1 VPGEGCGK
9 VEERDRD
16 SVTKVEMVTVE
27 HHLVGYVKTG
37 GRRFSSWLNLG
48 DSPAMRVENLA
59 LKSLHDLGRPE
70 VYLRY
75 AVVNREA
82 ILAVIPREVPIVS
95 LNEERQ
101 QRPLEY
107 VVKEQHEIV
116 VSVPPFAV
124 RGQLHITRSADLQR
138 AVMSFAGTF
147 MPLTE
152 ARIVYTPNPKA
163 VWQGNVILVNRDK
176 AQLYWSSSESEE

>member
-1 VPGEGCGK
+1 MD
-9 VEERDRD
+9 ERERE
-16 SVTKVEMVTVE
+16 SLTKVEMVTVE

-48 DSPAMRVENLA
+48 DPPAMRVENLA
-59 LKSLHDLGRPE
+59 LKWLHDLARRE
-70 VYLRY
+70 VHLRY

-95 LNEERQ
+95 LGEERQ

-107 VVKEQHEIV
+107 VEKEQHEIV

-124 RGQLHITRSADLQR
+124 RGQLHIARTADLQR

-176 AQLYWSSSESEE
+176 AQLYWSSPESEE

>member
-1 VPGEGCGK
+1 M
-9 VEERDRD
+9 EERERD
-16 SVTKVEMVTVE
+16 FMTKVEMVTAE
-27 HHLVGYVKTG
+27 HHLAGYVKTG

-48 DSPAMRVENLA
+48 DSPALRVENLA
-59 LKSLHDLGRPE
+59 LKSLRDLGRPE
-70 VYLRY
+70 VYVPY

-82 ILAVIPREVPIVS
+82 VLAVIPREVPTLS
-95 LNEERQ
+95 LGEERPP
-101 QRPLEY
+101 RPMEY

-138 AVMSFAGTF
+138 TVTSFAGTF
-147 MPLTE
+147 MPLTD

-163 VWQGNVILVNRDK
+163 VWQGDVILVNRDK
-176 AQLYWSSSESEE
+176 AQLYWPSPESTE

>member
-1 VPGEGCGK
+1 

-16 SVTKVEMVTVE
+16 SVIKVEMVTVE
-27 HHLVGYVKTG
+27 HHLVGYVRTG

-48 DSPAMRVENLA
+48 DAPAMKVENIA
-59 LKSLHDLGRPE
+59 LKSLHDLRRPE
-70 VYLRY
+70 VYIRY

-95 LNEERQ
+95 LDEERQ
-101 QRPLEY
+101 PRSLEY
-107 VVKEQHEIV
+107 VEKEQHEIV

-124 RGQLHITRSADLQR
+124 RGRLHIAKTADLQR
-138 AVMSFAGTF
+138 AVTSFAGTF
-147 MPLTE
+147 MALTE

-163 VWQGNVILVNRDK
+163 IWQGNVILVNRDK
-176 AQLYWSSSESEE
+176 AQLYWPSPESEE

>member
-1 VPGEGCGK
+1 M
-9 VEERDRD
+9 EERERD

-59 LKSLHDLGRPE
+59 LKSLHDLGTPE
-70 VYLRY
+70 VYVPY
-75 AVVNREA
+75 AVVNRDA
-82 ILAVIPREVPIVS
+82 ILAIIPREVPIVS
-95 LNEERQ
+95 LGEERPP
-101 QRPLEY
+101 RPLEY
-107 VVKEQHEIV
+107 VEKEQHEVV

-124 RGQLHITRSADLQR
+124 RGQLHIARSADLQR
-138 AVMSFAGTF
+138 AVTSFAGTF

-163 VWQGNVILVNRDK
+163 VWQGDVILVNRDK
-176 AQLYWSSSESEE
+176 AQLYWPSPDS